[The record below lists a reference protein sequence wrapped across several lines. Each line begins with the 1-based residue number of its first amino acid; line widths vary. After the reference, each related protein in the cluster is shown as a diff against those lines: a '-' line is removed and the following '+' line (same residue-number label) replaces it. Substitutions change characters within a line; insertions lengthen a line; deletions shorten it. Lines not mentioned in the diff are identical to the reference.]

1 MWLKDNYKLILLTL
15 GIVLVIDFVYL
26 FMNKNMY
33 SNIIDKNN
41 IKLQYG
47 LVAWLI
53 IAFALTF
60 FILSNNNLT
69 QTQKIM
75 YAFILGICVNG
86 IYNFTNMTFFSNW
99 NHQILLVDTLWGGIL
114 YAIVTFT
121 VLYLRDT
128 YKLF

>member
-1 MWLKDNYKLILLTL
+1 MWLKDNYKLIVLTF
-15 GIVLVIDFVYL
+15 IVVLIIDFSYL
-26 FMNKNMY
+26 FFNRSMY
-33 SNIIDKNN
+33 SNIINKNN

-47 LVAWLI
+47 LIAWLI
-53 IAFALTF
+53 IAFTLTF
-60 FILSNNNLT
+60 FILSNDSFT
-69 QTQKIM
+69 ETQKIM
-75 YAFILGICVNG
+75 YAFIFGICVNG